1 MSEDTTC
8 PNCGASIPGASDIPG
23 DQASTNPAAARC
35 PSCGA
40 ALGPEPQPDALKDGG
55 WHQDGEPQA

>member
-1 MSEDTTC
+1 MSDDTTC
-8 PNCGASIPGASDIPG
+8 PSCGASIPAATGIPG
-23 DQASTNPAAARC
+23 DQASTNPAATRC

-40 ALGPEPQPDALKDGG
+40 ALGPEPHPDALEDGG